1 MSGEPRG
8 GVARSHDGWWIAQV
22 GVDFIR
28 SDVLRCA
35 SEEAAL
41 FRWPGILGSY
51 ATEQEAESA
60 LRSELVRLG
69 ALSNQPTKRIF
80 RPARRY

>member
-8 GVARSHDGWWIAQV
+8 GVACRHDGCWIAQV

-28 SDVLRCA
+28 SDVL
-35 SEEAAL
+35 SVNDEAAL